1 MDDMI
6 NVSVNRKPQPFHW
19 QQRMEL
25 NLILRG
31 SARGILNNE
40 ESRLEAGDLWLINRD
55 VVHGIEDCSD
65 DMILVQL
72 HMNMEKFNQYIP
84 DIWTVYFKCGPGND
98 DVASMELKD
107 EIRGHMCN
115 IVGIM
120 AARQRDTNDDNKII
134 YACIEILN
142 TLKMGFNLIGKA
154 ASDVEK
160 DENFNRV
167 WRVTDYI
174 YDNCNRKLTLKEVAD
189 REYVSEAYLSRIL
202 KKETGRNFE
211 ETVAYVRAECSIRYL
226 LESDMTITDI
236 SYECGFSAPRYYN
249 AAFKKF
255 CGCTPAE
262 YRKKIKSSIRYS
274 DDVSADSLVIQEG
287 VDRDELRT
295 LLSRY
300 SRDTYLQWESVRI
313 SIDIDDMGASGT
325 GLRKNDFK
333 TQMLKLTTKEA
344 LSAGVC
350 EKLARIRDDL
360 RIDRVILMGDEAD
373 PYRELAENN
382 IRYLGMEIIEPVESV
397 AVSAESPTLQ
407 ELYDR
412 RGLPSVQY
420 YVCKLFN
427 ETADEYIPL
436 NGNTFAYRKDGIP
449 AGIEVVLFNLG
460 GKKTRKYAIAF
471 EGESARQPF
480 VILTK
485 TAGRCEED
493 LIIRKAGDEGKRVKT
508 ELAQRLRQPVENMYV
523 VDDLRGYTLEEQ
535 VESGQVKVVTVIPL
549 YE

>member
-1 MDDMI
+1 
-6 NVSVNRKPQPFHW
+6 
-19 QQRMEL
+19 
-25 NLILRG
+25 
-31 SARGILNNE
+31 
-40 ESRLEAGDLWLINRD
+40 
-55 VVHGIEDCSD
+55 
-65 DMILVQL
+65 
-72 HMNMEKFNQYIP
+72 
-84 DIWTVYFKCGPGND
+84 
-98 DVASMELKD
+98 
-107 EIRGHMCN
+107 
-115 IVGIM
+115 
-120 AARQRDTNDDNKII
+120 
-134 YACIEILN
+134 
-142 TLKMGFNLIGKA
+142 
-154 ASDVEK
+154 
-160 DENFNRV
+160 
-167 WRVTDYI
+167 
-174 YDNCNRKLTLKEVAD
+174 
-189 REYVSEAYLSRIL
+189 
-202 KKETGRNFE
+202 
-211 ETVAYVRAECSIRYL
+211 
-226 LESDMTITDI
+226 
-236 SYECGFSAPRYYN
+236 
-249 AAFKKF
+249 
-255 CGCTPAE
+255 
-262 YRKKIKSSIRYS
+262 
-274 DDVSADSLVIQEG
+274 
-287 VDRDELRT
+287 
-295 LLSRY
+295 
-300 SRDTYLQWESVRI
+300 
-313 SIDIDDMGASGT
+313 MGASGT

-485 TAGRCEED
+485 TAGRCEEG

-508 ELAQRLRQPVENMYV
+508 ELAQRLRQPVGNMYV

>member
-1 MDDMI
+1 MEDMI
-6 NVSVNRKPQPFHW
+6 NVSVNKNGQPFHW
-19 QQRMEL
+19 HQWMEL

-31 SARGILNNE
+31 SVRGILNNE
-40 ESRLEAGDLWLINRD
+40 ESRLEAGDLWLVNRD

-65 DMILVQL
+65 DLIFVQF
-72 HMNMEKFNQYIP
+72 HMDMEKFNQYIP
-84 DIWTVYFKCGPGND
+84 DIWTVYFKCGPGSD
-98 DVASMELKD
+98 DVASLELKR
-107 EIRGHMCN
+107 EIKSHMCD
-115 IVGIM
+115 IVGIL
-120 AARQRDTNDDNKII
+120 AARQRDTRDDNKII

-249 AAFKKF
+249 AAFKRF

-274 DDVSADSLVIQEG
+274 DDVSADSLVVQEG

-300 SRDTYLQWESVRI
+300 SCDTYLQWETARI
-313 SIDIDDMGASGT
+313 SINMDGMGAFGA
-325 GLRKNDFK
+325 RWRENDLK
-333 TQMLKLTTKEA
+333 TQALKLTVKEA
-344 LSAGVC
+344 LSAGVH
-350 EKLARIRDDL
+350 EKLAHIREDIRIEK
-360 RIDRVILMGDEAD
+360 VILVSAGAD
-373 PYRELAENN
+373 PYRKLAEDNV
-382 IRYLGMEIIEPVESV
+382 RHLGMKIIETVGNASDP
-397 AVSAESPTLQ
+397 AEFPTLQ

-412 RGLPSVQY
+412 RNLPSARY
-420 YVCKLFN
+420 YICKLLN
-427 ETADEYIPL
+427 ETPGEFVSL
-436 NGNTFAYRKDGIP
+436 NGNAFACRENENSEE
-449 AGIEVVLFNLG
+449 IELVLSNLS
-460 GKKTRKYAIAF
+460 GKKTRKYAVTF
-471 EGESARQPF
+471 EGKRSRQPF
-480 VILTK
+480 ALMTK
-485 TAGRCEED
+485 TAGRCEEN
-493 LIIRKAGDEGKRVKT
+493 LIIRKAGDEGKHIKREIV
-508 ELAQRLRQPVENMYV
+508 QRLRRPTESLNI
-523 VDDLRGYTLEEQ
+523 VDDLSGYTLEEQ
-535 VESGQVKVVTVIPL
+535 VESGQVKVVTVTPL